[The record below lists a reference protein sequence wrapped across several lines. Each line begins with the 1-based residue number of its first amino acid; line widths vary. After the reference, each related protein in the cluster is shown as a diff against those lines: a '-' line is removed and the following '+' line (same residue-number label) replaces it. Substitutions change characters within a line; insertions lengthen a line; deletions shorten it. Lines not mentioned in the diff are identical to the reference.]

1 MGFIFH
7 TQNTS
12 VKIIFP
18 KMFHEMIE
26 EGLIPLRRKENNC
39 KTRCECYDFAPFA
52 RAEFFVFDLKTMW
65 IH

>member
-1 MGFIFH
+1 
-7 TQNTS
+7 
-12 VKIIFP
+12 
-18 KMFHEMIE
+18 MFHEMIE